1 MALQA
6 KEIKNRLRSIKNT
19 RKITKAMELVSAAKM
34 RRAVASAVET
44 RSYNQAAWSMLARL
58 SQVIALDDE
67 HVLAPFFAEVPE
79 NPHTTVVMMT
89 SNRGLA
95 GAFNTNVIREVISQM
110 QENDRERMDFL
121 AMGSKGVQRLNSF
134 GIRPSLA
141 YAKDDTAQNEST
153 IVEMARYL
161 FEAMRDRKTDRVLV
175 IYTAYESAL
184 SQKVRVRQL
193 YPISPEA
200 MQEELGESTADSV
213 EFVWEPSSEEIL
225 SYLIPRIAQVEL
237 FQALLESNASEHSAR
252 MLAMKSATD
261 AAGEMADDLTLAFN
275 RARQASITREI
286 AEISAGS
293 AALGS

>member
-44 RSYNQAAWSMLARL
+44 RSYNQAAWGMLTRL
-58 SQVIALDDE
+58 SQVIALNDE
-67 HVLAPFFAEVPE
+67 HVLAPFFTEVPE

-141 YAKDDTAQNEST
+141 YVKDDTAQNEST